1 DPPFQGLGENCYMI
15 SRPDDRSLLSGL
27 DVVPVENIEDAHFI
41 LINSFDA
48 AAMKLED
55 LDPVFKT
62 AAAKRIPM
70 ICANPDM
77 VTLYGHERA
86 PGPGAVAARYKVS
99 IRPTLVFAR
108 DGAVLGALPRMR
120 DWAVYLD
127 EVSRLLAGAG
137 EGVS

>member
-1 DPPFQGLGENCYMI
+1 ERIDAVILAHSLGGINHPELT
-15 SRPDDRSLLSGL
+15 PLVAADR
-27 DVVPVENIEDAHFI
+27 
-41 LINSFDA
+41 
-48 AAMKLED
+48 
-55 LDPVFKT
+55 
-62 AAAKRIPM
+62 
-70 ICANPDM
+70 
-77 VTLYGHERA
+77 
-86 PGPGAVAARYKVS
+86 AVAARYKVS